1 MTFTS
6 EIPSAMVDE
15 QLNRNEDLPELRK
28 IREALK
34 GLAEVPDELIVRRG
48 HELLAEI
55 SAPAVIKS
63 LLDGV
68 RSDPQAL
75 RAVAGRS
82 YRHINH
88 FDKIV
93 LIGSPDPA
101 AYRLTLHSWA
111 LPYEEDEVLEET
123 IHDHRFD
130 FWSNVLFGTQVSFNY
145 IEDPAG
151 STYRKYRYSPE
162 NREVK
167 FSEFYEYRGEVKL
180 QAHSVDTRHEGSQYH
195 MLAGKEIHQVLV
207 SFDEPMATLVLRGP
221 RLRSYANCFNTSYPA
236 EGKWFANE
244 MFTPE
249 QLRAKLD
256 VVCARLTGRVGRDAR
271 CRRA

>member
-1 MTFTS
+1 MPFTA
-6 EIPSAMVDE
+6 EISSATMDE
-15 QLNRNEDLPELRK
+15 QLNRNEELPELRK

-34 GLAEVPDELIVRRG
+34 GLAEVPDELIVQRG

-55 SAPAVIKS
+55 SAPAVIES

-68 RSDPQAL
+68 RSHPQFL
-75 RAVAGRS
+75 RSVARQS

-111 LPYEEDEVLEET
+111 PPYEEDEVLEET

-145 IEDPAG
+145 VEDPAG

-167 FSEFYEYRGEVKL
+167 FSEFYEFRGEVKL
-180 QAHSVDTRHEGSQYH
+180 QPYSVDSRHEGSQYH

-207 SFDEPMATLVLRGP
+207 SFDEPVATLVLRGP
-221 RLRSYANCFNTSYPA
+221 RLRSYANCFNTSYPV
-236 EGKWFANE
+236 EGKSFANV
-244 MFTPE
+244 MFTLE

-256 VVCARLTGRVGRDAR
+256 MVCAQLTGRVDRDAR

>member
-1 MTFTS
+1 M
-6 EIPSAMVDE
+6 DRR
-15 QLNRNEDLPELRK
+15 LDRNEELPELKK
-28 IREALK
+28 IREALE
-34 GLAEVPDELIVRRG
+34 GLAEVPDELIVRQG

-55 SAPAVIKS
+55 SAPEAIKS

-68 RSDPQAL
+68 RKDPLAL
-75 RAVAGRS
+75 RAVAGQS

-111 LPYEEDEVLEET
+111 LPFEEDEVLEET

-130 FWSNVLFGTQVSFNY
+130 FWSNVLYGTQVSFNY
-145 IEDPAG
+145 VEDPAG
-151 STYRKYRYSPE
+151 LTYRKYRYTPE

-167 FSEFYEYRGEVKL
+167 FSEFYEYRGEFKL
-180 QAHSVDTRHEGSQYH
+180 QPHSVDTRHEGSQYH

-207 SFDEPMATLVLRGP
+207 SFDEPMASLVLRGP
-221 RLRSYANCFNTSYPA
+221 RVRSYANCFNTTYPV
-236 EGKWFANE
+236 EGKAFANV

-256 VVCARLTGRVGRDAR
+256 VVCAQLAGRLDRNAR
-271 CRRA
+271 CPHA